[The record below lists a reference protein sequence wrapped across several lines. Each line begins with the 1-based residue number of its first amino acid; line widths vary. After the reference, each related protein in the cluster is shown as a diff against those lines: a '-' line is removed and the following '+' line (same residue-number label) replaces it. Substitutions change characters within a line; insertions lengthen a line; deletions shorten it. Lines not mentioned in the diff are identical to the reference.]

1 MRRLLLVAAALL
13 GAHTHKHAAHIA
25 PIDVPETAA
34 RFVVITQPRSGST
47 WFVKYSRLFAQCPGV
62 VTAGEVLHPETL
74 AEAAPR
80 ILGRGGAA
88 APSTTP
94 VRAVGFK
101 LMYAQLPLHGPGA
114 PVAESGMLRNVTLK
128 GFLKYAA
135 QSKIAVVH
143 LARQNR
149 HLQHFLDASC
159 DKFGATC
166 VTVAHEH
173 LVGDGAPA
181 YFRAVRNAIGL
192 GRCARFDVDAAA
204 PAAPATTTTSRRSAT
219 AASTTRRRTMSTP
232 GEYQWKETAE
242 KVIVRINLR
251 GCSAKSVDVY
261 AADVYAKV
269 SYPPRLVELDLIN
282 EVDED
287 GAVAKIKDGHLTL
300 SLPKKQPG
308 ETWGA
313 LEIGERAK
321 DRKQE
326 DDRTALRKQMK
337 LDETERCTVE
347 EKKATEKSR
356 AEEDMYEAFKEM
368 KVKEAK
374 LKAEAEQ
381 AKLLEEEEEEEEEE
395 EKVREVGDDG
405 GFDLGGAAEEPAPPP
420 KVPAASSNAENAPAA
435 ENVAPKKKSRKA
447 RKKAAAAVRGGGT
460 SVVNVSHTPR
470 VFPTPMRESKLRDE
484 NEWISKNRT
493 HLHKNKMLFGKSIV
507 GTDGR
512 GIEECDPT
520 WLKSR
525 ATTSTRRATTER
537 RERLLG
543 GPRARPDQH
552 ACRANRAACYLRLER
567 HADCVADCAKALE
580 GDVAAKLRTKILARR
595 GAARCGLGAYA
606 AAAADFGDAAAL
618 ADAASLGQQQLRDDA
633 ARARRWRPRG
643 RQGRGRRRSSAATRR
658 APRRPTAPRST
669 SSRTSSPRSRTARPR
684 GLRATTRPAPS
695 RTARGAG
702 PLRGRGRR
710 RARRRARAPAGSDKR
725 RAWVLRTLARR
736 GAALAALGELRGRR
750 RLRDGRGHRAGRRK
764 LASDLHALKA
774 KADAAEASPPPPP
787 AEADAALD

>member
-1 MRRLLLVAAALL
+1 
-13 GAHTHKHAAHIA
+13 
-25 PIDVPETAA
+25 
-34 RFVVITQPRSGST
+34 
-47 WFVKYSRLFAQCPGV
+47 
-62 VTAGEVLHPETL
+62 
-74 AEAAPR
+74 
-80 ILGRGGAA
+80 
-88 APSTTP
+88 
-94 VRAVGFK
+94 
-101 LMYAQLPLHGPGA
+101 
-114 PVAESGMLRNVTLK
+114 
-128 GFLKYAA
+128 
-135 QSKIAVVH
+135 
-143 LARQNR
+143 
-149 HLQHFLDASC
+149 
-159 DKFGATC
+159 
-166 VTVAHEH
+166 
-173 LVGDGAPA
+173 
-181 YFRAVRNAIGL
+181 
-192 GRCARFDVDAAA
+192 
-204 PAAPATTTTSRRSAT
+204 
-219 AASTTRRRTMSTP
+219 MSTP

-313 LEIGERAK
+313 LVLDRKQHQKRELLDRRAEAKARRSAREQEIGERAK

-395 EKVREVGDDG
+395 EAEEKVREVGDDG
-405 GFDLGGAAEEPAPPP
+405 GFDLDGAAEEPAPAPQ
-420 KVPAASSNAENAPAA
+420 VVAAASSNAENAPAA
-435 ENVAPKKKSRKA
+435 ENIAPKKKSRKA

-520 WLKSR
+520 WLKGRADHFYASR
-525 ATTSTRRATTER
+525 DYRSAESAYSAALE
-537 RERLLG
+537 LD
-543 GPRARPDQH
+543 PDQH

-580 GDVAAKLRTKILARR
+580 GDVPAKLRTKILARR

-618 ADAASLGQQQLRDDA
+618 ADAESLGQKQLRDDA
-633 ARARRWRPRG
+633 ARARTLATASDRKAAGDAALQRG
-643 RQGRGRRRSSAATRR
+643 DAASAEASYGAALDVEPHFVSALANRAAARLARDDASGAVADCSAALVLFEGADDGAR
-658 APRRPTAPRST
+658 A
-669 SSRTSSPRSRTARPR
+669 
-684 GLRATTRPAPS
+684 
-695 RTARGAG
+695 AG
-702 PLRGRGRR
+702 PVP
-710 RARRRARAPAGSDKR
+710 PAGSDKR

-736 GAALAALGELRGRR
+736 GAALAALGELRAAVADYETAAAIAPG
-750 RLRDGRGHRAGRRK
+750 DEK